1 MRLDLDGSI
10 SLVMMSQ
17 FQIIEKLGVYRDEL
31 TVILSPSLKVLLY
44 GSLFVL

>member
-17 FQIIEKLGVYRDEL
+17 FQIIEKLGVYHDEF
-31 TVILSPSLKVLLY
+31 TVISSPSFNVLL
-44 GSLFVL
+44 